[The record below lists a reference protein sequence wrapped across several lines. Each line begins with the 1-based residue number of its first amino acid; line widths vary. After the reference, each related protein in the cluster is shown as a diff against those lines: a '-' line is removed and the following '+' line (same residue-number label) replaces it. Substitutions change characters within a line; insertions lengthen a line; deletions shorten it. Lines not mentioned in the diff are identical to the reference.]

1 MNSTEETILSVS
13 NLSIGFDTDDGLVPV
28 IEDVSFSLH
37 QGRTLALVG
46 ESGCGKSITA
56 FALLKLLPPF
66 GRVIS
71 GSIEFRGQELVSLT
85 ESEIQAIR
93 GDRIS
98 MIFQEPMSALNPVFT
113 VGSQVAESLILH
125 RDMDKKTAWLQAVE
139 MLAAV
144 GIPDALQ
151 RAKSYPHQLSGG
163 MRQRVMIAMALA
175 GEPSLLVADEPT
187 TALDVTIQAQILHL
201 LKSVQARLGMG
212 LLLISHDLS
221 VVSRVCERIVI
232 LYGGRVVEAGP
243 TREILEAPKHP
254 YTRGLLGSRLSVDDR
269 RRALRPIPGEV
280 PESTNWPRGCRFHPR
295 CPEAWE
301 RCRREELSLLP
312 STGRQDTGEEQ
323 GGVPG
328 AGREA
333 RCWLLAQEE
342 GEP

>member
-1 MNSTEETILSVS
+1 MSLLEIRNLRAHIRTPVGVARAVDGVDLSLEEGEAV
-13 NLSIGFDTDDGLVPV
+13 G
-28 IEDVSFSLH
+28 
-37 QGRTLALVG
+37 LVG
-46 ESGCGKSITA
+46 ESGSGKTLLALSI
-56 FALLKLLPPF
+56 LGLLP
-66 GRVIS
+66 GGS
-71 GSIEFRGQELVSLT
+71 GTILPGSSIRLRGEELVGMGAKRFR
-85 ESEIQAIR
+85 EVR
-93 GDRIS
+93 GGEVS
-98 MIFQEPMSALNPVFT
+98 MIFQEPMTSLNPVFT
-113 VGSQVAESLILH
+113 AGNQILEAVKLH
-125 RDMDKKTAWLQAVE
+125 RPLKGSAAQAE
-139 MLAAV
+139 MLRLLEEV
-144 GIPDALQ
+144 GIPDPVA
-151 RAKSYPHQLSGG
+151 RAGSYPHQLSGG